1 MVLKSTIN
9 VIVIFHNLLI
19 QSMQDWLLLLIV
31 GVFVVIDLIIL
42 ITYTVVAWSMNDIG
56 LDAKEIVNTEDP
68 EDLQGVSKEVNIK
81 DCHEYIVLFTH
92 VQVRQIITNYCAYVC
107 DSRSRDIFL
116 GVLYGYK
123 ALLQIM
129 ALLVAF
135 SIRKVKVKGLNDT
148 KFINAIVYVTSIGT
162 AVIIVAAYTLKT
174 HINSFAGL
182 YSAGLFIGTTA
193 TLGLI
198 FVPKV
203 DSKSHEA

>member
-1 MVLKSTIN
+1 
-9 VIVIFHNLLI
+9 
-19 QSMQDWLLLLIV
+19 MQDWLLLLIV